1 MSVRP
6 QANILLVDDRP
17 ENLLALEAILA
28 PLGENLVRADSG
40 ESALRAM
47 LHNEFAVILLDV
59 QMPGMD
65 GYETAALIKSR
76 ERTRHV
82 PIIFLTAIDTD
93 DRAAHRGYGA
103 GAVDYLFKPFDPM
116 VLRSKVSVF
125 IDLHHLK
132 REAEGL
138 VHRAL
143 HDPLTG
149 LPNRVLFRDR
159 LELALARTRR
169 LSSSVG
175 VLYLDLDGFKP
186 VNDSYGHAQG
196 DALLVELARR
206 LRNVLRPADTVARL
220 GGDEFAVL
228 SDPIDGREGAE
239 EIAERIL
246 ASMRSPFD
254 LPAGQVQVSA
264 SVGVAL
270 AGSDPVDPETMLRA
284 ADQAMY
290 AAKAAGGDRW
300 SLHDPSRSETPAELD
315 VELLARAHV
324 VGGAPAGWGVAIRP
338 RDGGSV
344 RVDTLDRTSAE
355 RVLEGAL
362 RAADGAPVSVPVAAS
377 LASDLAGAVASVLE
391 QTGAPA
397 ASLTVEV
404 PEGALSD
411 PSPALLSSLQR
422 AADQGVG
429 LAVRGSGVS
438 GAPMA
443 TLARLPFAAL
453 VLDPSLDAAA
463 SRATVAVAHALG
475 ALAIVTEVD
484 DDERLGAVREL
495 GCDVAQGAACGAPA
509 LGT

>member
-1 MSVRP
+1 MRP

-28 PLGENLVRADSG
+28 PLGENLVRAESG
-40 ESALRAM
+40 EAALRAM

-125 IDLHHLK
+125 IDLYHLK

-175 VLYLDLDGFKP
+175 VLYLDLDNFKP
-186 VNDSYGHAQG
+186 VNDSLGHEQG

-206 LRNVLRPADTVARL
+206 LRQVLRPADTVARL

-228 SDPIDGREGAE
+228 SDPIDGREGAQ
-239 EIAERIL
+239 EIAERVLSAVAEPYELTGGHADI
-246 ASMRSPFD
+246 
-254 LPAGQVQVSA
+254 SA
-264 SVGVAL
+264 SIGVAL
-270 AGSDPVDPETMLRA
+270 TGGDSVDPESMLRA

-290 AAKAAGGDRW
+290 AAKAGGGNQW
-300 SLHDPSRSETPAELD
+300 SLHDPSAEATPIDLEAEL
-315 VELLARAHV
+315 VPRAHV
-324 VGGAPAGWGVAIRP
+324 VGGAPAGWGVTARA
-338 RDGGSV
+338 RDGAPV
-344 RVDTLDRTSAE
+344 RIDTLDRVSAE
-355 RVLEGAL
+355 RFVESAL
-362 RAADGAPVSVPVAAS
+362 RAAEGAPVSVPIAPS
-377 LASDLAGAVASVLE
+377 LAMDLSGAVASALE
-391 QTGAPA
+391 QADAPPHTL
-397 ASLTVEV
+397 SVEIA
-404 PEGALSD
+404 EGALSD
-411 PSPALLSSLQR
+411 PSPALLVALER
-422 AADQGVG
+422 VADQGVQ
-429 LAVRGSGVS
+429 LAVRGSGLS

-443 TLARLPFAAL
+443 TLARLPFSAL
-453 VLDPSLDAAA
+453 ILDPSLDAAA

-475 ALAIVTEVD
+475 ALAIVTGVD
-484 DDERLGAVREL
+484 DDERLDAVRDL
-495 GCDVAQGAACGAPA
+495 GCDVAQGAACGAA
-509 LGT
+509 TVES